1 MEPGCQQWQCS
12 VSLSFLKLKQAFY
25 VTWGWGIHVRVDA
38 IWMRISQQLWKG
50 NSLRNHY
57 KLLFLLCLFFFFQF
71 LEKLASFMKPFCS
84 ISFEVAFFH
93 ALHTQQPQLH
103 MCEIDGYSLQNAFNA
118 VFFKKD
124 LKKSLRLICCF
135 YLGWFFL
142 SERLFFYPQS
152 KF

>member
-57 KLLFLLCLFFFFQF
+57 KLLFLLCFFFFSSW
-71 LEKLASFMKPFCS
+71 KKWASFMKRFCS
-84 ISFEVAFFH
+84 ISFEVDFFMLCTLSSHSCTCVKEMAIAFRM
-93 ALHTQQPQLH
+93 LLMQLKK
-103 MCEIDGYSLQNAFNA
+103 I
-118 VFFKKD
+118 FKKN
-124 LKKSLRLICCF
+124 LSVRLICCF
-135 YLGWFFL
+135 FILDCSSCQKGFF
-142 SERLFFYPQS
+142 
-152 KF
+152 